1 MPGNMTDVGGPVSTA
16 TIAQDTARGWVKVFR
31 APPFY
36 LVGVLPFALGTL
48 FAAATGK
55 HFVWGVWALGSVA
68 VALIMAMTFLV
79 NEYFDFETDSANENY
94 TKFSGGS
101 RSLPQGLVD
110 RRHVPIAAGAC
121 TAVAAVL
128 GAVIQFSY
136 KTGPLTLP
144 FGIVAAAIGYA
155 YTGKPFRLIYR
166 GLGELLIG
174 ISVGWMPV
182 FIGYYLLAGMPEGP
196 FIHLLSL
203 PIAAS
208 IVNVILINEY
218 SDYESDKVSGKQN
231 LVVVLGREGGAWIYA
246 AIGVVTAASLAY
258 LGRAYYSGWQA
269 AVLLLPAAL
278 SLVLTVAVVA
288 GVWKDPARLEKV
300 QLGTILLNL
309 SSIVLLMIVNWP

>member
-1 MPGNMTDVGGPVSTA
+1 MSTA
-16 TIAQDTARGWVKVFR
+16 TVAQDTARGWVKVFR

-48 FAAATGK
+48 IAVASGEDL
-55 HFVWGVWALGSVA
+55 VWAVWVLGSVA

-79 NEYFDFETDSANENY
+79 NEYFDFETDSANVNY

-110 RRHVPIAAGAC
+110 RRHVLIAAGIC
-121 TAVAAVL
+121 TLIAAAL
-128 GAVIQFSY
+128 GAIIQFGY

-155 YTGKPFRLIYR
+155 YTGRPFRLIYR

-208 IVNVILINEY
+208 IVNVIVINEY
-218 SDYESDKVSGKQN
+218 SDYESDKASGKRN
-231 LVVVLGREGGAWIYA
+231 LVVALGRERGAWVYA
-246 AIGVVTAASLAY
+246 AMGVVTAASLAY
-258 LGRAYYSGWQA
+258 LGRAHYAGWQA

-288 GVWKDPARLEKV
+288 GAWKDPAKLEKV

-309 SSIVLLMIVNWP
+309 SSIVLLMIINWP